1 MKKFFKI
8 LGWICLSIL
17 LLVGIAATWIYFN
30 QDKVINWFVN
40 SVNEQLATP
49 VQAKTI
55 ELTFL
60 DDFPNISIVCR
71 DVRIEDSFEAKNDL
85 LTAQSIS
92 FQLNLS
98 DLWRGNY
105 RIKGLTIK
113 HANGNFIVDKRGRN
127 NYTIFKENT
136 GNASSAFSLENI
148 VLKSIELNWQDEKSE
163 YTFNL
168 VSDQLKAQLTS
179 RQNLTSIDLAGDVY
193 MDRLTIQQEKW
204 LAKKDISIN
213 AKLEYFDELKKF
225 NWGQTEFTIDQSVFV
240 TEGQYNWSETSSI
253 KLNVKGKETN
263 WLTLVSILPEK
274 LNSKLK
280 SYQSE
285 GQVYFEGKLE
295 GKISET
301 ESPGISLSFGL
312 KNATLFEPTSNLKA
326 IKVNLEGSLAS
337 SSINQVSEYVLVLN
351 NVEAELEEK
360 PLTGKLILKNFENPE
375 IITDCKGTIPFSFLS
390 GFLPGDTI
398 TLAEG
403 FVEADIAFEGK
414 IKDLQSRS
422 TIRNT
427 SARGSVTLQNIAFEY
442 GNKNVMFKN
451 VNGNLQFN
459 KNDLA
464 LSNVSVQINE
474 SDILMNGFFKNALA
488 FLALENQ
495 PVAIEADLKAEKL
508 NLSELFDLLFTE
520 EKTDDFRFSISKDL
534 FLNFT
539 CDVGQLNYKKFNG
552 KNLKGDILIKNQTAI
567 SRDLKVETM
576 GGDLKLSAIMD
587 ATNSE
592 SIEVSAQTL
601 LKNIKIDTLFDVLD
615 NFNQNFLQAKHVEG
629 RLTAQ
634 VDFEMSL
641 TPTLK
646 TKSETLIAD
655 VKANIKQGALK
666 EFEPIQALNKFLDE
680 DGLHHLKFAELKND
694 IHIENKTIYIPQM
707 EITSNVAV
715 LTLSGTHTFDQ
726 QINYRVVAP
735 LRNKRKINVD
745 EAGSAIEEM
754 EGRTKIFL
762 KITGTTENYQVQYD
776 AAAVRKKLAD
786 DLKKE
791 VKELKDAFKLKG
803 EKKKKEIE
811 LTEEEFDWEN

>member
-1 MKKFFKI
+1 MF
-8 LGWICLSIL
+8 LSIVL
-17 LLVGIAATWIYFN
+17 LISIVATWIYFN

-40 SVNEQLATP
+40 AINEQLATP

-60 DDFPNISIVCR
+60 DDFPNISIICR
-71 DVRIEDSFEAKNDL
+71 DVRVEDSFEAKNDL

-113 HANGNFIVDKRGRN
+113 NANGNFLVDKRGRN
-127 NYTIFKENT
+127 NYTIFKESNSNT
-136 GNASSAFSLENI
+136 SSAFSLENI
-148 VLKSIELNWQDEKSE
+148 VLKSIELNWQDEKSN

-168 VSDQLKAQLTS
+168 VSKQVKAELNA
-179 RQNLTSIDLAGDVY
+179 RENITSILVAGDIY
-193 MDRLTIQQEKW
+193 MDHLTIQQEKW
-204 LAKKDISIN
+204 LAKKDILVN
-213 AKLEYFDELKKF
+213 AKLEYFDELQKF
-225 NWGQTEFTIDQSVFV
+225 NWGESEVTIDNAQFT
-240 TEGQYNWSETSSI
+240 TEGQYNWSGTTSI

-274 LNSKLK
+274 FNSKLK

-285 GQVYFEGKLE
+285 GQVYFQGKLE

-301 ESPGISLSFGL
+301 ESPGLSLSFGL
-312 KNATLFEPTSNLKA
+312 KNATLFEPSSNLKA
-326 IKVNLEGSLAS
+326 SKVNLEGSLAS
-337 SSINQVSEYVLVLN
+337 SSINQLSEYVLVLN

-360 PLTGKLILKNFENPE
+360 PLTGKLILKNFDNPE
-375 IITDCKGTIPFSFLS
+375 IITDCKGTIPFGFLS

-398 TLAEG
+398 TQAEG

-414 IKDLQSRS
+414 LKDLQSRS

-427 SARGSVTLQNIAFEY
+427 SARGSVNLQNIAFNY
-442 GNKNVMFKN
+442 GSKNVSFKN
-451 VNGNLQFN
+451 LNGNLQFN

-464 LSNVSVQINE
+464 LSNISLLLNE

-495 PVAIEADLKAEKL
+495 PVAIEADLKAKKL

-520 EKTDDFRFSISKDL
+520 EQTDDFRFSISKDL

-539 CDVGQLNYKKFNG
+539 CDVDQLNYKKFSG
-552 KNLKGDILIKNQTAI
+552 KNLKGDLLIKNQTAI

-592 SIEVSAQTL
+592 SIEVSTQTL
-601 LKNIKIDTLFDVLD
+601 LNNIKVDTLFDVFD
-615 NFNQNFLQAKHVEG
+615 NFNQDFLQAKHLEG

-634 VDFEMSL
+634 LDFEMSL

-655 VKANIKQGALK
+655 IKANVKQGALK
-666 EFEPIQALNKFLDE
+666 EFEPIQALNKYLDE
-680 DGLHHLKFAELKND
+680 GGLHHLKFADLKNE

-707 EITSNVAV
+707 EITSNVTV

-726 QINYRVVAP
+726 NIDYRIVAP
-735 LRNKRKINVD
+735 LRNNRKINID

>member
-1 MKKFFKI
+1 MF
-8 LGWICLSIL
+8 LSIVL
-17 LLVGIAATWIYFN
+17 LISIAATWVYFN

-40 SVNEQLATP
+40 SVNEKLATP
-49 VQAKTI
+49 VQAKSI

-71 DVRIEDSFEAKNDL
+71 DVRVEDSFEAKNDL

-113 HANGNFIVDKRGRN
+113 NANGNFLVDKRGRN
-127 NYTIFKENT
+127 NYTIFKESNSNT
-136 GNASSAFSLENI
+136 SSAFSLENI
-148 VLKSIELNWQDEKSE
+148 VLKSIELNWQDEKSN

-168 VSDQLKAQLTS
+168 VSDQLKAQLNA
-179 RQNLTSIDLAGDVY
+179 RENITSILVAGDIY
-193 MDRLTIQQEKW
+193 MDHLTIQQEKW
-204 LAKKDISIN
+204 LAKKDILVN
-213 AKLEYFDELKKF
+213 AKLEYFDELQKF
-225 NWGQTEFTIDQSVFV
+225 NWAQSEVTIDNAQFT
-240 TEGQYNWSETSSI
+240 TEGQYNWSGTPTI

-274 LNSKLK
+274 FNSKLK

-301 ESPGISLSFGL
+301 ESPGLSLSFGL
-312 KNATLFEPTSNLKA
+312 KHATLFEPSSNLKA
-326 IKVNLEGSLAS
+326 SKVNLEGSLAS
-337 SSINQVSEYVLVLN
+337 SSINRLSEYVLVLN

-360 PLTGKLILKNFENPE
+360 PLTGKLILKNFDNPE
-375 IITDCKGTIPFSFLS
+375 IITDCRGTIPFAFLA

-398 TLAEG
+398 TQTEG

-414 IKDLQSRS
+414 WKDLQLRS

-427 SARGSVTLQNIAFEY
+427 SARGSINLQNIAFNY
-442 GNKNVMFKN
+442 GDRNVSFKN
-451 VNGNLQFN
+451 LNGNLQFN

-464 LSNVSVQINE
+464 LSNVSLLLNE
-474 SDILMNGFFKNALA
+474 NDILMNGFFKNALA

-495 PVAIEADLKAEKL
+495 PVAIEADLKAKKL
-508 NLSELFDLLFTE
+508 NLSELFNLLFTQE
-520 EKTDDFRFSISKDL
+520 QTDDFRFSISKDL

-539 CDVGQLNYKKFNG
+539 CDVEQLNYKKFKG
-552 KNLKGDILIKNQTAI
+552 KNLKGDLLIKNQTAI

-601 LKNIKIDTLFDVLD
+601 LNNIKVDTLFDVFD
-615 NFNQNFLQAKHVEG
+615 NFNQDFLQAKHVEG

-666 EFEPIQALNKFLDE
+666 KFEPIQALNKYLDE

-694 IHIENKTIYIPQM
+694 IHIENRTIYIPQM

-726 QINYRVVAP
+726 QIDYRVVAP
-735 LRNKRKINVD
+735 LRNKRKINID

-776 AAAVRKKLAD
+776 ATAVRKKLAD